1 MFVTSAVYR
10 RKRMG
15 PRTLPWGT
23 PQVTTDS
30 VDTSPAKLTVCKR
43 FVMND
48 WIQSMTDPRIANA
61 DCKRSSRIWWP
72 TVSKPADTD
81 RSSNVNQLRFLV
93 VGKCSAKRVQATK
106 QLCCW
111 SFDNVLT
118 QSGIRNIERCCSCS
132 YGHWTFFLLQ
142 SLLSLQLVLLIH
154 SNSLFLC
161 VFCTCKPSTQFTMRH
176 FMCKRHWVRCLF
188 DPFSISDFGGKLP

>member
-1 MFVTSAVYR
+1 MFVTSGSAVYR

-30 VDTSPAKLTVCKR
+30 VDTSPAKLTVCER
-43 FVMND
+43 FMMNN
-48 WIQSMTDPRIANA
+48 WIHRWLIHEQRTLTV
-61 DCKRSSRIWWP
+61 KLYRSSRIWWS
-72 TVSKPADTD
+72 TVSKAAD
-81 RSSNVNQLRFLV
+81 RSSNANQLRFLV
-93 VGKCSAKRVQATK
+93 VGKCSAKATK

-118 QSGIRNIERCCSCS
+118 HSWIRNIELCCSCS
-132 YGHWTFFLLQ
+132 YWHSTFCLLQ
-142 SLLSLQLVLLIH
+142 SLLSLQLALLIH

-161 VFCTCKPSTQFTMRH
+161 VFCTCKPST
-176 FMCKRHWVRCLF
+176 
-188 DPFSISDFGGKLP
+188 